1 MQTLMV
7 KMRDAKGASKMKE
20 IHVIRSWS
28 ESSGAQL
35 FLHSNGVYGY
45 KDESPVKNIS
55 EFSIIGGSAQKN
67 RAETWWARGGKTLSE
82 KFYAA
87 LERDW
92 AELQKDIIMPTE
104 GDNSDLDGVLYRR
117 RLVKDRRRIAWSPP
131 ATWFEWFSTRP
142 EWWGVA
148 GMIELG
154 DFRFE
159 RAEPGDVEEGPEEE
173 LEEKEKPPTKGNPE
187 EEVPGDMKEPPASLT
202 PEKEN
207 DKLKELA
214 DTQQSPPTV
223 KPEKENDEI
232 KRTGQKAKGPEY
244 KKRTF

>member
-7 KMRDAKGASKMKE
+7 KMRDAKGVSKMKE

-55 EFSIIGGSAQKN
+55 EFSIIGGSAQRK
-67 RAETWWARGGKTLSE
+67 RAETWWARQGKTLSE
-82 KFYAA
+82 KFYADS
-87 LERDW
+87 ERVL
-92 AELQKDIIMPTE
+92 AELQKDIIMPLE

-159 RAEPGDVEEGPEEE
+159 RAEPGDVEEEPEEE
-173 LEEKEKPPTKGNPE
+173 LEEALEEKE
-187 EEVPGDMKEPPASLT
+187 EPPPADK
-202 PEKEN
+202 PEKE
-207 DKLKELA
+207 DPA
-214 DTQQSPPTV
+214 DTQQSPPAV

-232 KRTGQKAKGPEY
+232 KKTGQKAKGPDY
-244 KKRTF
+244 KKATF